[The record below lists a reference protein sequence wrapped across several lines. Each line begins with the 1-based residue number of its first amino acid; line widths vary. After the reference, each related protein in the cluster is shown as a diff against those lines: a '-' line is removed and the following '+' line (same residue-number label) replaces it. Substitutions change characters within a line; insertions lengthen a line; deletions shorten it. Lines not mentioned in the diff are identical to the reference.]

1 MMEKINK
8 SLYKSKKGILVLLLI
23 TFFQRDASLQLFHEL
38 KFPLAIYQKT
48 NIYESLLTN
57 SDIRKNWHESTLL
70 PSFEYLLTHKSG
82 ISIGLG
88 LQFHSY
94 RPYIQKEGTIFPE
107 YTYRRVIHNY
117 WYWKLGYVAKYKST
131 SFESSIRLTKMA
143 YNSYVPFSCK
153 REPWNWWEGSYDSAH
168 FVNKYNAGLEL
179 GVTQKIY
186 KGFIINVSC
195 QYYVP
200 QALSQDNCLEKLPD
214 NFNLFQTS
222 LRLGY
227 RFESNGWKV
236 KVW

>member
-1 MMEKINK
+1 MATIGH
-8 SLYKSKKGILVLLLI
+8 LDLSKFRQLSTALFLVI
-23 TFFQRDASLQLFHEL
+23 FYNNDVSLQLLHEL
-38 KFPLAIYQKT
+38 KFPLGIYQKT
-48 NIYESLLTN
+48 NIYESFLK
-57 SDIRKNWHESTLL
+57 DKFIRVSGWEETCL
-70 PSFEYLLTHKSG
+70 PAFEYLITHKSG
-82 ISIGLG
+82 ISAGVG
-88 LQFHSY
+88 LQWHDISY
-94 RPYIQKEGTIFPE
+94 YKRKQGEFFPE
-107 YTYRRVIHNY
+107 YQYDLIFHNF

-143 YNSYVPFSCK
+143 YENGVSFSCNK
-153 REPWNWWEGSYDSAH
+153 FSPWQVGYDNAD
-168 FVNKYNAGLEL
+168 FNKYNAGIEL

-195 QYYVP
+195 QYYLP
-200 QALSQDNCLEKLPD
+200 QALTQDNCLEKLPD